1 MYNWDEIQ
9 RRIFATESGGDYNAL
24 YNYQNRPDG
33 RFSDVQLTEMPI
45 SDVLSFTNPQGE
57 YASYVRSQVGR
68 TATPVG
74 AYQVVG
80 STLRNAV
87 EALGIDPSTP
97 FNQETQDRIGRWI
110 LENQGPQA
118 WEGLTRGGNMNGLLG
133 GGPVTASSMNPQQ
146 PEQNRFFNADTRD
159 RLIMALQGMTLNPNQ
174 ALIQTA
180 AQGIQQRA
188 AQRQTTEERNAT
200 AEWLQQNGM
209 GQYAD
214 AVRRGLMTGAEAFN
228 IARTESETATQRE
241 TESSQRAAA
250 AEWLRTSGGPQGA
263 RFADLVERG
272 IISLEDAM
280 GQIESPDPQ
289 SAIAKLA
296 ADRRNNLITEEEYQV
311 GLQNLT
317 PSGMSIE
324 TTPDGGVRLVQ
335 GPGAG
340 SSGAG
345 LNVTESQTLGFAI
358 RAEGALQ
365 DLEPVANTLA
375 DPLMRAV
382 ELDPT
387 GTVRGNVQSEDYQVA
402 RNAADEFLQ
411 AILRKDTGAAI
422 TPQEQELYGR
432 TYLPQAGDSEAV
444 LQQKARAR
452 QRAVAAL
459 RAGMTPDMML
469 RLEGVNI
476 PTEAGSSADL
486 SDDDLINMYGGQ

>member
-33 RFSDVQLTEMPI
+33 RFSDVRLTEMPI

-57 YASYVRSQVGR
+57 YASYVRGQVGR

-146 PEQNRFFNADTRD
+146 PQQNRFFNADMRD

-200 AEWLQQNGM
+200 AEWLESQGRSDLA
-209 GQYAD
+209 G
-214 AVRRGLMTGAEAFN
+214 AVR
-228 IARTESETATQRE
+228 
-241 TESSQRAAA
+241 
-250 AEWLRTSGGPQGA
+250 SGGLSGA
-263 RFADLVERG
+263 QAITLMQRQ
-272 IISLEDAM
+272 ISGQDVPASFRALQLQAEQAGLEPGTPEYQEFMLYGGAAREELPAAFRSLHE
-280 GQIESPDPQ
+280 Q
-289 SAIAKLA
+289 ALA
-296 ADRRNNLITEEEYQV
+296 AGFEPGSPEYQ
-311 GLQNLT
+311 QFMAT
-317 PSGMSIE
+317 
-324 TTPDGGVRLVQ
+324 R
-335 GPGAG
+335 
-340 SSGAG
+340 GAG
-345 LNVTESQTLGFAI
+345 LAAEARVQAENRADAQFALIAGAIDTREINRVIDNILNDPYLPNMIGPVQGLLPSVSADARRVQSLLDQLSGQAFLSARQALRGGGTITDFESNKAEEAFLRMQTAVTVEDFREGLEDFRRFVEAGQEKL
-358 RAEGALQ
+358 RAQAGIGEQSAPATS
-365 DLEPVANTLA
+365 EAAPSAPAASAAPSST
-375 DPLMRAV
+375 DPL
-382 ELDPT
+382 
-387 GTVRGNVQSEDYQVA
+387 GI
-402 RNAADEFLQ
+402 RN
-411 AILRKDTGAAI
+411 
-422 TPQEQELYGR
+422 
-432 TYLPQAGDSEAV
+432 
-444 LQQKARAR
+444 
-452 QRAVAAL
+452 
-459 RAGMTPDMML
+459 
-469 RLEGVNI
+469 
-476 PTEAGSSADL
+476 
-486 SDDDLINMYGGQ
+486 

>member
-1 MYNWDEIQ
+1 LYNWDEIQ

-57 YASYVRSQVGR
+57 YASYVRGQVGR

-188 AQRQTTEERNAT
+188 AQRREDEKTAQERNAT
-200 AEWLQQNGM
+200 L
-209 GQYAD
+209 
-214 AVRRGLMTGAEAFN
+214 
-228 IARTESETATQRE
+228 
-241 TESSQRAAA
+241 
-250 AEWLRTSGGPQGA
+250 EWLRNSGVPNAELLISGVETGA
-263 RFADLVERG
+263 L
-272 IISLEDAM
+272 
-280 GQIESPDPQ
+280 
-289 SAIAKLA
+289 
-296 ADRRNNLITEEEYQV
+296 
-311 GLQNLT
+311 
-317 PSGMSIE
+317 
-324 TTPDGGVRLVQ
+324 
-335 GPGAG
+335 
-340 SSGAG
+340 SGADAASSA
-345 LNVTESQTLGFAI
+345 LTAI
-358 RAEGALQ
+358 RAQQAAANDPNVQSSSILPDSSGVLMTMRDGSVQVRTAGGDILLGQEATDFVQRANENEAELQRSIYQARQEGTLEGRIELGGEAAATEAAATSQIDRANEAFDQAAGIQSNISNIDEAIAAIDSGARAGLVANFFPSITEASARLENAMNRMGLDVIGSVTFGALS
-365 DLEPVANTLA
+365 EGEMRLA
-375 DPLMRAV
+375 METAVPRNLDPAQLRDFLVRKREAQIKARDALMRAANYLARPGNT
-382 ELDPT
+382 LDGWFAQVGQETPSPT
-387 GTVRGNVQSEDYQVA
+387 ESGGSSNRI
-402 RNAADEFLQ
+402 RF
-411 AILRKDTGAAI
+411 
-422 TPQEQELYGR
+422 
-432 TYLPQAGDSEAV
+432 DSE
-444 LQQKARAR
+444 
-452 QRAVAAL
+452 
-459 RAGMTPDMML
+459 G
-469 RLEGVNI
+469 NI
-476 PTEAGSSADL
+476 
-486 SDDDLINMYGGQ
+486 IND